1 MTKIS
6 GSIVIPTCNRHV
18 EIINVLKSIKN
29 QTVHPDE
36 IIIVDSSDDPLEEN
50 IEFKKYFNLYFFP
63 ATKLI
68 YKHSLKKGAALQR
81 NIGINIVTCEIIHF
95 VDDDM
100 QLSHDYI
107 EQMNKVFLMRSEYA
121 GGMGTI
127 ESLGIKNFNFYR
139 FLRIFFLLQR
149 DNSSGYFT
157 SSGMPTH
164 PYGKLDF
171 RSVHVLNGCASYRS
185 SIIKELLFDEKLG
198 AYSYMEDCDL
208 SKRASKKYSLFFNPE
223 AKMEHLISKN
233 NRANIIEVK
242 AIFIRNYSYIFFKN
256 FYPEN
261 KLRIIA
267 YLWSVVGLFVEAII
281 YRKWEHLKGYYSGLK
296 RFRSG
301 F

>member
-6 GSIVIPTCNRHV
+6 GSVVIPTCNRHI

-29 QTVHPDE
+29 QTVQPDE
-36 IIIVDSSDDPLEEN
+36 IIIVDSSDYPLEEN
-50 IEFKKYFNLYFFP
+50 IEFKKYFNLNFFP
-63 ATKLI
+63 AVKLI
-68 YKHSLKKGAALQR
+68 YNYSHKKGAALQR
-81 NIGINIVTCEIIHF
+81 NIGINIAACDIIHF
-95 VDDDM
+95 IDDDM
-100 QLSHDYI
+100 RLNNDYI
-107 EQMNKVFLMRSEYA
+107 EQMNKVFLTRPEYG

-127 ESLGIKNFNFYR
+127 ESLGIKNFNFHR
-139 FLRIFFLLQR
+139 FLRIIFLLQR

-157 SSGMPTH
+157 GSGMPTH

-171 RSVHVLNGCASYRS
+171 RNVHVLNGCASYRS
-185 SIIKELLFDEKLG
+185 CVIKELLFDEKLG

-208 SKRASKKYSLFFNPE
+208 SKRASKKYCLFFNPE
-223 AKMEHLISKN
+223 AKMEHLISNN

-261 KLRIIA
+261 KLRIFA
-267 YLWSVVGLFVEAII
+267 YIWSIFGLFAEAVI
-281 YRKWEHLKGYYSGLK
+281 YRKWNHVKGYYYGLK
-296 RFRSG
+296 SFCSG